1 MSRQTIKR
9 AFLSTSLG
17 AVFCLI
23 LLLSGLFK
31 EPVFSWSFPSE
42 SEVSESQRK
51 EAEMAPTKIPVEHA
65 SSFEDATI
73 AHSILPWTTGNSS
86 VKSWV
91 LLVLFVFMNLTLL
104 YRDDKKQR
112 NRKKKKNAA
121 AIFIDSDSV
130 SEK

>member
-9 AFLSTSLG
+9 AFLSASLG

-73 AHSILPWTTGNSS
+73 AHSILLWTTGNSG

-91 LLVLFVFMNLTLL
+91 LLVFLFLRT
-104 YRDDKKQR
+104 
-112 NRKKKKNAA
+112 
-121 AIFIDSDSV
+121 
-130 SEK
+130 

>member
-23 LLLSGLFK
+23 LLLSGFPK

-42 SEVSESQRK
+42 SEVTESQRK
-51 EAEMAPTKIPVEHA
+51 EAELTPTKIPVEHA

-73 AHSILPWTTGNSS
+73 AHSILPWAAGYSG

-112 NRKKKKNAA
+112 IHKKKKNAA
-121 AIFIDSDSV
+121 DIFIDLDSV